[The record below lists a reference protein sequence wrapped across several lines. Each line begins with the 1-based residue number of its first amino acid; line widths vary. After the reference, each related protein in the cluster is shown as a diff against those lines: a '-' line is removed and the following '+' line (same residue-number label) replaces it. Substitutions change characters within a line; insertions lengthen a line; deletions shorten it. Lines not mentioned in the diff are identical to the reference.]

1 MRSSGGT
8 TYCEIAI
15 SEGRKRQVRR
25 MFSAVG
31 HPVLELHRVQFGP
44 VLLGDLSRAS
54 WRLLEAREITELR
67 EAVGMTEG
75 ER

>member
-1 MRSSGGT
+1 LRSSGGT
-8 TYCEIAI
+8 TFCEIAI

-44 VLLGDLSRAS
+44 VKLGDLSRAS
-54 WRLLEAREITELR
+54 WRLLDDGEIEALR
-67 EAVGMTEG
+67 DAVGMPKG
-75 ER
+75 